1 MMEFYTDKEIGL
13 IIRRHRQSRNLTQK
27 ELGELMGVQKS
38 AVQKWESGMVKNI
51 KRSTLQQLSVILG
64 ISPVTLIGIKGED

>member
-1 MMEFYTDKEIGL
+1 MLEFYTDKEIGL
-13 IIRRHRQSRNLTQK
+13 IIRAHRQCRNLTQR
-27 ELGELMGVQKS
+27 ELGELIGVQKS